1 MDERFFQPNCQ
12 QQLQEHLKLV
22 INKHRE
28 QQVAEQ
34 HAAAIEEQ
42 KELICIRNK
51 DKGSAVAS
59 TAVKKHLARFVMG
72 RQKDRVIDA
81 YSNSMLPE
89 HAQHWGPGVEGG
101 EFDVCSS
108 SMPLSRKF
116 NFPLRKTASE
126 PNLKVRS
133 RLRQILSSEQR
144 SSPLLPRRDVKTD
157 LVKKIKK
164 KMTDSS
170 SPTGIPE
177 SDKVT
182 GSNSCSP
189 TASGP
194 SDSHMS
200 SSFLHED
207 HGKISRLQDLAESND
222 LHTSPS
228 LPNLPLGLQ
237 RTKLLESS
245 ARYRA
250 ADSEF
255 GPASYDRDGEPN
267 NAPGPIRHFSRPFH
281 KKSLSRTHSAPT
293 TATSQLQA
301 HLLQKRRFK
310 LLQQKAL
317 LERTHPVN
325 LATHLENVDSSGE
338 GGAAKQ
344 PLYNPAQFPFQMYP
358 TLAYPYSPYLFQHIN
373 YPLTVDQRLLE
384 ATTGSSHS
392 SSMLPTTNTVPNP
405 AVQRVSSVTKTFTK
419 PYRNNSSNDCRPS
432 LESSNS
438 SDRPST
444 SVIHK
449 PLQRTQS
456 SPARAILQTLR
467 KTNTKGVRSHCTG
480 IAYSP
485 VMLQHG
491 CACGDNHVENPGR
504 IKAIWTHLS
513 KQNLVSAD
521 FEKEDSDSGDYPC
534 CVVKPRKATTD
545 ELQLVHTQEHTWR
558 YGTTSLARKE
568 LNLASKFI
576 VLPCGGVGVDNGID
590 IDTVW
595 NEQDTVNASRMAVG
609 CTIDL
614 SIEVATRR
622 LQNGFAVVR
631 PPGHHAQRDLAM
643 AFCYFNSVAIA
654 ARKLQE
660 LKLAERI
667 LIVDWDVHHCNGTQ
681 NIFYNDSSVLVISV
695 HRYDDGNFFPGTG
708 GIEETGE
715 GDGKGYN
722 VNIGFNGALDPPMG
736 DAEYLAVFRTVV
748 MPIAQQYNPDF
759 VFVSCGFSA
768 AMGHPSTLGGYNVTP
783 QCFAYLTYMLSQLAE
798 GKVVMVLEGG
808 FEEKS
813 LCHSTEACVQTLLGN
828 KSFSL
833 LPSSTLNQKPVEG
846 ATETMAKVTSIQKRY
861 WQGLDL
867 RWGCMSH
874 LDYLRLYK
882 DADSK
887 IVKDM
892 ASLKVNEINN
902 SSSNHTTGSS
912 NNNTT
917 AANHFAD
924 DTSDSSMCQDVDIEE
939 MKDSPPPPPHQ
950 KPAGGGGLGPVQSE
964 SIDLTTNSHNNSE
977 DQDQNSDV
985 DIE

>member
-1 MDERFFQPNCQ
+1 MCGVNR
-12 QQLQEHLKLV
+12 
-22 INKHRE
+22 
-28 QQVAEQ
+28 
-34 HAAAIEEQ
+34 
-42 KELICIRNK
+42 
-51 DKGSAVAS
+51 
-59 TAVKKHLARFVMG
+59 KKF
-72 RQKDRVIDA
+72 
-81 YSNSMLPE
+81 NF
-89 HAQHWGPGVEGG
+89 GPFLGV
-101 EFDVCSS
+101 
-108 SMPLSRKF
+108 RKF

-133 RLRQILSSEQR
+133 RLRQILSSDQR

-164 KMTDSS
+164 KINNESN
-170 SPTGIPE
+170 SPTGVE
-177 SDKVT
+177 SDKVA

-189 TASGP
+189 TAGVP
-194 SDSHMS
+194 PDTHMS
-200 SSFLHED
+200 ASFLQED
-207 HGKISRLQDLAESND
+207 GKIARLQDLAESSD

-237 RTKLLESS
+237 RTKFLENSM
-245 ARYRA
+245 YRPP
-250 ADSEF
+250 DSEYIS
-255 GPASYDRDGEPN
+255 AYDGESTK
-267 NAPGPIRHFSRPFH
+267 APGPIRHFPRPY

-301 HLLQKRRFK
+301 HLLQKRRYK
-310 LLQQKAL
+310 LLQQQKAL

-325 LATHLENVDSSGE
+325 LATHLENVDTSNEVGP
-338 GGAAKQ
+338 K
-344 PLYNPAQFPFQMYP
+344 PLYNAQFPFQMYP

-384 ATTGSSHS
+384 VTGSHS
-392 SSMLPTTNTVPNP
+392 STLLPTNKVPNP
-405 AVQRVSSVTKTFTK
+405 VVPRISSVTKTFTK
-419 PYRNNSSNDCRPS
+419 PYRNNSSNDCRSPDS
-432 LESSNS
+432 HNS
-438 SDRPST
+438 IDRPST

-456 SPARAILQTLR
+456 SPARAILKTLN
-467 KTNTKGVRSHCTG
+467 KTIKDNSEYTGV
-480 IAYSP
+480 AYSP

-504 IKAIWTHLS
+504 IKAIWNHLT
-513 KQNLVSAD
+513 KQNLVSCEL
-521 FEKEDSDSGDYPC
+521 EKEDFDSNDYPC
-534 CVVKPRKATTD
+534 RAIKPRKATTD

-568 LNLASKFI
+568 LNLSSKFI

-595 NEQDTVNASRMAVG
+595 NEQDTVNAARMAVG

-622 LQNGFAVVR
+622 LQNGFAIVR
-631 PPGHHAQRDLAM
+631 PPGHHAQKDLAM

-660 LKLAERI
+660 LKLVKKI

-681 NIFYNDSSVLVISV
+681 NIFYSDSSVLVISV

-715 GDGKGYN
+715 NEGKGYT

-736 DAEYLAVFRTVV
+736 DAEYLAVFRTIV

-783 QCFAYLTYMLSQLAE
+783 QCYAYLTYMLSQLAD
-798 GKVVMVLEGG
+798 GKLVMVLEGG

-813 LCHSTEACVQTLLGN
+813 LCHSTEACIQTLLGN

-833 LPSSTLNQKPVEG
+833 LSSSTLNQKPCEG
-846 ATETMAKVTSIQKRY
+846 ATETMTTVTNIQKHF
-861 WQGLDL
+861 WGGLDL

-892 ASLKVNEINN
+892 EDLKVGDLN
-902 SSSNHTTGSS
+902 SNSTT
-912 NNNTT
+912 NNT
-917 AANHFAD
+917 NHVGND
-924 DTSDSSMCQDVDIEE
+924 ETSDSSMCQDVEIEDI
-939 MKDSPPPPPHQ
+939 KDCGDKS
-950 KPAGGGGLGPVQSE
+950 LGPVQNE
-964 SIDLTTNSHNNSE
+964 SIDLTTNAHG
-977 DQDQNSDV
+977 DDPDQNSD
-985 DIE
+985 IEIE